1 MLTWIN
7 CLSGP
12 VDKTIFGVCI
22 MATNGIDTRVPAN
35 VARNPRRF
43 TWLISGLALRLLIAF
58 IISWMI
64 ILAFFVSG
72 VVSH

>member
-1 MLTWIN
+1 
-7 CLSGP
+7 
-12 VDKTIFGVCI
+12 
-22 MATNGIDTRVPAN
+22 MAMNGINAQASTTTGVQ
-35 VARNPRRF
+35 RRF
-43 TWLISGLALRLLIAF
+43 TWLLSGIALRLLVAF

>member
-1 MLTWIN
+1 
-7 CLSGP
+7 
-12 VDKTIFGVCI
+12 
-22 MATNGIDTRVPAN
+22 MATNGINAHVSTTTTTRN
-35 VARNPRRF
+35 QRRF
-43 TWLISGLALRLLIAF
+43 AWLLSGLALRLLIAF

>member
-1 MLTWIN
+1 MIQIA
-7 CLSGP
+7 SKIKQ
-12 VDKTIFGVCI
+12 VGVCI
-22 MATNGIDTRVPAN
+22 MATNGINARVPATVTGN
-35 VARNPRRF
+35 SRRF
-43 TWLISGLALRLLIAF
+43 AWLVSSLALRVLIAF

>member
-1 MLTWIN
+1 
-7 CLSGP
+7 
-12 VDKTIFGVCI
+12 
-22 MATNGIDTRVPAN
+22 MATNGINARVPAT
-35 VARNPRRF
+35 ATRNPRRF
-43 TWLISGLALRLLIAF
+43 TWLISGLALRLLLAF